1 MRLLRFPLLVTAL
14 VAVLSVTAQD
24 VAEQKKIINDIKKAP
39 EAYLYVDQMEATAD
53 EAKTRALHELHNAID
68 KYVAAQRGN
77 QQAADAQPECIVMP
91 RGDKFRGFAYIKK
104 SDLVPQASSAA
115 PQPVAPVVKSAPV
128 APVVKQTPAPKAVSR
143 RDETHSRLA
152 ALTQFSQLKDC
163 LARLKQEGRIGRFGK
178 HKDMGDVTDCVLI
191 IYNRDGGI
199 DAVLSEGSQR
209 TNLKTAQSDDVSNYP
224 GRGAFAVKVN
234 D

>member
-77 QQAADAQPECIVMP
+77 QQAADTQPECIVMP

-115 PQPVAPVVKSAPV
+115 PQPV